1 MKTVIATIILAVG
14 LTISAQAQIT
24 EADIKGQL
32 QEMGVKIGAMKKF
45 YVNNLITGYNSG
57 KIDRVSRK
65 YELGPQAKLQLT
77 ERGIKKLTYKNGK
90 VTFIVFYPYASIV
103 NYLVS
108 REFITINLK
117 N

>member
-45 YVNNLITGYNSG
+45 YVNNH
-57 KIDRVSRK
+57 
-65 YELGPQAKLQLT
+65 
-77 ERGIKKLTYKNGK
+77 
-90 VTFIVFYPYASIV
+90 
-103 NYLVS
+103 
-108 REFITINLK
+108 
-117 N
+117 